1 MREKMLTY
9 ELNVCQKV
17 LETAFQVFGK
27 IILAEVFCQ
36 NIVSFNFFSDIGRKF
51 SHMAVRAA
59 INKSRAT
66 FWKKKIVKKLRM

>member
-36 NIVSFNFFSDIGRKF
+36 NIVSFNFFFGY
-51 SHMAVRAA
+51 RAK
-59 INKSRAT
+59 IFPYGCQSCNQQVQSN
-66 FWKKKIVKKLRM
+66 FLKKKIVKKLRM